1 MDKGVAVDRSVGPN
15 SLRGGRK
22 LYSPCTLLSN
32 WVEEGFKNDASNK
45 GFTTQRFVTTTM
57 EQQATGFSGRPVI
70 AQTFGAGVFHAGAS
84 QLSVIGPDK
93 TARSATWESVAHE
106 SSEFA
111 TSFKL
116 RGGLQG
122 EALRAY
128 RENWTKD
135 TKSGADLRFGK
146 WAK

>member
-32 WVEEGFKNDASNK
+32 WV
-45 GFTTQRFVTTTM
+45 TTTM
-57 EQQATGFSGRPVI
+57 EQQATGCALPFPAPPHAPRSFSGRPVI

-106 SSEFA
+106 SSEFVCGRA